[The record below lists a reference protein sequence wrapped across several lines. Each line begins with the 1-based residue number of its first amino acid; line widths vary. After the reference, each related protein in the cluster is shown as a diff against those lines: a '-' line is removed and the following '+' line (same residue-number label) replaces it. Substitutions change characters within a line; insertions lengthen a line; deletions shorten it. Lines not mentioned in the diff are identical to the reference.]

1 MAVTHQ
7 AVAVVHSEADPV
19 PQAVHLEA
27 AVDQAEVLQEAIAV
41 QVPDTAVA
49 AVATAT
55 DLAEAT
61 DEADLITEV
70 PADITEVRVDI
81 IEAAVTTEAE
91 VLL

>member
-19 PQAVHLEA
+19 PQAAHLEA

-41 QVPDTAVA
+41 QVPDTAV

-81 IEAAVTTEAE
+81 IEAAVTTEEE

>member
-41 QVPDTAVA
+41 QVPDTVV